1 MVRGTID
8 ISTRLHMITVP
19 KPNACHESTSFC
31 TGGRDSNP
39 SDRAKDRTLTS
50 RGDVVRLLRRDLGRF
65 EGRSFDFR
73 GIPAAP
79 DQGERST

>member
-1 MVRGTID
+1 M
-8 ISTRLHMITVP
+8 
-19 KPNACHESTSFC
+19 
-31 TGGRDSNP
+31 
-39 SDRAKDRTLTS
+39 S